1 MFPPQ
6 RRVPWHLFPAR
17 PAQSGGGQNPCR
29 AGETSTWVSQN
40 FHKGKGKVH
49 SKVLFIYSELLFI
62 KTKLLFLYSKLLFL
76 LFPYPYGGFPRPMCD
91 FSLTLMEVLACPLAV
106 FPLPRAARPPPLKSA
121 ARWGEAETLCYLCA
135 VAVACARAG
144 QAREGIRSEP
154 GTVPAAVFPVRLRGI
169 RRHHPSHWLRAGK
182 AGGGGISQ
190 KTCCDASWI
199 CACGTRAAIGLLHAT
214 GHIHA
219 HTLGLAARNW

>member
-29 AGETSTWVSQN
+29 AGKTSTWVSQN

-49 SKVLFIYSELLFI
+49 SKV
-62 KTKLLFLYSKLLFL
+62 LFL

-214 GHIHA
+214 GHIPA

>member
-29 AGETSTWVSQN
+29 AGKTSTWVSQN

-62 KTKLLFLYSKLLFL
+62 KTKLLF
-76 LFPYPYGGFPRPMCD
+76 PYGGFPRPMCD